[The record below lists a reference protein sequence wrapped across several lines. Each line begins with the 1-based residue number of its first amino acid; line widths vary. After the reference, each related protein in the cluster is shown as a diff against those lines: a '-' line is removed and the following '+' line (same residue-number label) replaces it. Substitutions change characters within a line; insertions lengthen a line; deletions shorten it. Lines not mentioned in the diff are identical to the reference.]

1 MSLPGV
7 KTDTASEITIRASS
21 PVLIKVSWIAAVI
34 ALVFAIG
41 AGAFIAGYG
50 LAFSKT
56 ANLYAETSVLKAK
69 AADLEA
75 EILRLK
81 NYAVLIDAIA
91 TQGRASGALQTLPQP
106 LDNGLKPLVSTDTGK
121 AIGGG
126 GEGD

>member
-1 MSLPGV
+1 MSLPTV
-7 KTDTASEITIRASS
+7 KTDTASTITIKASS
-21 PVLIKVSWIAAVI
+21 PIWIKVSWIAAVGVLI
-34 ALVFAIG
+34 FAIG

-75 EILRLK
+75 EVLTLK

-91 TQGRASGALQTLPQP
+91 TQGRASTELYDLPHSAK
-106 LDNGLKPLVSTDTGK
+106 GLEPLVSTDTGP

-126 GEGD
+126 NETD

>member
-1 MSLPGV
+1 MSLPEV
-7 KTDTASEITIRASS
+7 KTDTASRITIKASA
-21 PVLIKVSWIAAVI
+21 PIWVKLSWIVAVI
-34 ALVFAIG
+34 VLVLAVG

-75 EILRLK
+75 EILTLK

-91 TQGRASGALQTLPQP
+91 TQGRAATELYDLPHP
-106 LDNGLKPLVSTDTGK
+106 APVLADTTQEGR
-121 AIGGG
+121 
-126 GEGD
+126 EGD